1 MQGSLTTNSSGT
13 SSGEV
18 GEVPVGWTFV
28 LFFLPA
34 ICTGDFELVGGYSSK
49 FRREQLLSKF
59 SSYQVNEFSQIRFGV
74 KMKWVC
80 SVNCHTTKHS
90 SPLTKLH
97 KEQEECLVV

>member
-34 ICTGDFELVGGYSSK
+34 ICTGDFELVGGFQAIFEL
-49 FRREQLLSKF
+49 FRFWFQ
-59 SSYQVNEFSQIRFGV
+59 
-74 KMKWVC
+74 MKDGYV
-80 SVNCHTTKHS
+80 
-90 SPLTKLH
+90 L
-97 KEQEECLVV
+97 

>member
-34 ICTGDFELVGGYSSK
+34 ICTGDFELVGGFQAIFELFTS
-49 FRREQLLSKF
+49 
-59 SSYQVNEFSQIRFGV
+59 NEFSQIRFCLDFVV
-74 KMKWVC
+74 KMK
-80 SVNCHTTKHS
+80 
-90 SPLTKLH
+90 
-97 KEQEECLVV
+97 

>member
-34 ICTGDFELVGGYSSK
+34 ICTGDFELVGGYSSN
-49 FRREQLLSKF
+49 FRVN
-59 SSYQVNEFSQIRFGV
+59 QVNEFSQIRFGV

-80 SVNCHTTKHS
+80 SVNCYTTKHS

>member
-34 ICTGDFELVGGYSSK
+34 ICTGDFELVGG
-49 FRREQLLSKF
+49 FQAIFEF
-59 SSYQVNEFSQIRFGV
+59 YQV
-74 KMKWVC
+74 
-80 SVNCHTTKHS
+80 
-90 SPLTKLH
+90 
-97 KEQEECLVV
+97 

>member
-34 ICTGDFELVGGYSSK
+34 ICTGDFELVGGYSSN
-49 FRREQLLSKF
+49 FRVIRSTNSPKSELCEVGMFCELL
-59 SSYQVNEFSQIRFGV
+59 
-74 KMKWVC
+74 
-80 SVNCHTTKHS
+80 HD
-90 SPLTKLH
+90 
-97 KEQEECLVV
+97 

>member
-34 ICTGDFELVGGYSSK
+34 ICTGDFELVVS
-49 FRREQLLSKF
+49 
-59 SSYQVNEFSQIRFGV
+59 
-74 KMKWVC
+74 
-80 SVNCHTTKHS
+80 
-90 SPLTKLH
+90 
-97 KEQEECLVV
+97 LVVFKQFLAIFEI

>member
-34 ICTGDFELVGGYSSK
+34 ICTGDFELVGVVVK
-49 FRREQLLSKF
+49 QF
-59 SSYQVNEFSQIRFGV
+59 SSYSQ
-74 KMKWVC
+74 
-80 SVNCHTTKHS
+80 
-90 SPLTKLH
+90 
-97 KEQEECLVV
+97 